1 MQEVIRRAAAT
12 PGYFV
17 SSAHPR
23 IVDGK
28 PTKNPRYLQV
38 RADLL
43 DEAPSYLSEMGMRLY
58 RQVPL
63 GEPVPTPVNAVLPG
77 RRLNPPEPGIRSLAV
92 CNPIHYQETPELFME
107 LISSL
112 TGKSPSTTGTGS
124 EGALTKGPFNALLPI
139 IDLNN
144 ALVSHILTG
153 AEAFSTAAGY
163 VGPNFQVDHD
173 ISLLIPEIWSRMDVA
188 ERDPQ
193 YLIQNHYLEKLE
205 DFEHEGKTVYASRL
219 GYRITADFVRAF
231 FGIVFDN
238 PNDVFTPEMLR
249 PELQGMAAFVDGI
262 DNIVSTHKKIAGNYF
277 DDGSVALACPPLKAL
292 LHIMHSGSFE
302 GKTIAD
308 PELRALFT
316 RESLLESDWYKTRLQ
331 TQQTLEVRLWKR
343 HLRALREFLDV
354 PQFSP
359 ALRRKVTERLQA
371 AQTYLEHIE
380 RPDYFETLRG
390 FIGADPTVL
399 WEK

>member
-1 MQEVIRRAAAT
+1 
-12 PGYFV
+12 
-17 SSAHPR
+17 
-23 IVDGK
+23 
-28 PTKNPRYLQV
+28 
-38 RADLL
+38 
-43 DEAPSYLSEMGMRLY
+43 
-58 RQVPL
+58 
-63 GEPVPTPVNAVLPG
+63 
-77 RRLNPPEPGIRSLAV
+77 
-92 CNPIHYQETPELFME
+92 
-107 LISSL
+107 
-112 TGKSPSTTGTGS
+112 
-124 EGALTKGPFNALLPI
+124 
-139 IDLNN
+139 
-144 ALVSHILTG
+144 
-153 AEAFSTAAGY
+153 
-163 VGPNFQVDHD
+163 
-173 ISLLIPEIWSRMDVA
+173 
-188 ERDPQ
+188 
-193 YLIQNHYLEKLE
+193 
-205 DFEHEGKTVYASRL
+205 
-219 GYRITADFVRAF
+219 
-231 FGIVFDN
+231 
-238 PNDVFTPEMLR
+238 
-249 PELQGMAAFVDGI
+249 MAAFVDGI